1 MEQKTITLDT
11 QRITRSAQSTTY
23 LAIIDYGMG
32 NLRSVQKAF
41 EHVGMAATITNDPAV
56 VEAAPGVVLP
66 GVGAFGDAMDNLRA
80 LGLVE
85 VIHRVI
91 EAGTPFLGICLGQ
104 QLLFESSTEMGQHTG
119 LGVFR
124 GHVRRF
130 DESELKVPH
139 IGWNQIHLR
148 KPDPLLDGVADGS
161 FAYFVHSYYVV
172 PEDPDIILATTD
184 YGVDFAS
191 IIGRDHVWGIQF
203 HPEKSQEVGL
213 RILKNFARIVKNA
226 HLPSH

>member
-1 MEQKTITLDT
+1 METE
-11 QRITRSAQSTTY
+11 TRLRTAYPARS

-41 EHVGMAATITNDPAV
+41 EHVGVAATVTRDPAV

-66 GVGAFGDAMDNLRA
+66 GVGAFGDAMRHLRA
-80 LGLVE
+80 LGLIE
-85 VIHRVI
+85 TIHRVI

-104 QLLFESSTEMGQHTG
+104 QLLFESSSEMGQHEG

-130 DESELKVPH
+130 DEGQLKVPH
-139 IGWNQIHLR
+139 IGWNQVHIR
-148 KPDPLLDGVADGS
+148 KPDPLLENVTDGS
-161 FAYFVHSYYVV
+161 FAYFVHSYYVA
-172 PEDPDIILATTD
+172 PEDPDVILATTD

-191 IIGRDHVWGIQF
+191 IVGRDHVWGIQF
-203 HPEKSQEVGL
+203 HPEKSQDVGL
-213 RILKNFARIVKNA
+213 RILENFVRIVETSQKLA
-226 HLPSH
+226 